1 MEDQNQTILK
11 RIRITWRNHACGGFY
26 DRFRIFIVLGYG
38 SAIGFG
44 RLVACY
50 VGAYGHHYGDAAVSY
65 GELRDV
71 S

>member
-1 MEDQNQTILK
+1 MLVVGSMI
-11 RIRITWRNHACGGFY
+11 GSGYF
-26 DRFRIFIVLGYG
+26 VLGYG